1 MSLQHGN
8 IVQVFDTG
16 DVNGSLYMAMEYVD
30 GLDLRQLMKICRKSD
45 TRLPETWIAWVLSE
59 VASALDYAHSRVSP
73 SGDLSPVIHR
83 DLSPSNIM
91 LSRDGAAKLLDF
103 GVASVAHNREQSLS
117 GTLRGKIR
125 YMSPEQ
131 ANGNEVSPSTDIWA
145 LGIVGIEMLLG
156 RPLFQSMS
164 DLDLLDTVRRGELPE
179 GLKEELRPH
188 QPELGELVLSCLRP
202 SPESRP
208 TAEEMQRALNPIL
221 SQLTNGAGYTGKD
234 AGRWIQ
240 SCAPRVEKT
249 MDLADALLLQ
259 VPQEHGEGMGR
270 TGRGSIRRVHRRLG
284 RYFPGTSF
292 LADCR
297 GDGSTSQKCAEPDG
311 SGSHTHRLCCAACGF
326 QPLHIG

>member
-1 MSLQHGN
+1 
-8 IVQVFDTG
+8 
-16 DVNGSLYMAMEYVD
+16 MEYRSGIRYGRRKRFAVHGDGIRGRIGLAAVD
-30 GLDLRQLMKICRKSD
+30 EDLPKIRYTAARNMDCMGV
-45 TRLPETWIAWVLSE
+45 TE

-179 GLKEELRPH
+179 GLKEELRPF
-188 QPELGELVLSCLRP
+188 QPELGELVLCLRP

-240 SCAPRVEKT
+240 SCGTPVENDGSCRCAT
-249 MDLADALLLQ
+249 LAS
-259 VPQEHGEGMGR
+259 P
-270 TGRGSIRRVHRRLG
+270 TGTRRRNRSNTHRRGSIRRVHRRLR

-297 GDGSTSQKCAEPDG
+297 GDGSTSQKWRNLTVQVRILIA
-311 SGSHTHRLCCAACGF
+311 SVVLLVGF
-326 QPLHIG
+326 NLLHIG